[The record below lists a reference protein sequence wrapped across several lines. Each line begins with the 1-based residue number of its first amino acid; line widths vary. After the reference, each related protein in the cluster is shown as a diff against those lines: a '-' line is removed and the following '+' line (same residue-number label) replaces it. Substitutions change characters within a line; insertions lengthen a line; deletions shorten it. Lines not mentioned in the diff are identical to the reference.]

1 MLDYQNGKIY
11 TIRYKNDSSL
21 IYVGSTCLPLWM
33 RFGIHKSVCYN
44 PNDKSYN
51 HKFYAKIR
59 ETDDLCNWYMELYEN
74 FPCENKTQL
83 VARENV
89 IMREISTLNKLQ
101 GETIYTRKPCKTFD
115 EIKSK
120 ASYLWKQN
128 NHEKNK
134 DYIKIYNEENKQ
146 RIKEIGEQRI
156 TCDCGTVTRKD
167 QLKRHMNTLIH
178 TKKLNKLSEEDINR
192 IKETQEQEKKIIK
205 KPKEKNQCEKDEI
218 DKISSKLEA
227 MNVEDLAKILI
238 EAKKT
243 SLLDF

>member
-1 MLDYQNGKIY
+1 
-11 TIRYKNDSSL
+11 
-21 IYVGSTCLPLWM
+21 M

-59 ETDDLCNWYMELYEN
+59 ETDDLCNWYIELYEN

>member
-33 RFGIHKSVCYN
+33 RFVIHKSVCYN

-59 ETDDLCNWYMELYEN
+59 ETDDLCNWYIELYEN

-156 TCDCGTVTRKD
+156 TCDCGTVVRKD
-167 QLKRHMNTLIH
+167 QLKRHKNTLIH
-178 TKKLNKLSEEDINR
+178 TKKLSKLSEEDINR
-192 IKETQEQEKKIIK
+192 IKETQEQEKNIIK
-205 KPKEKNQCEKDEI
+205 KPKEKIQCEKDEI
-218 DKISSKLEA
+218 HKISSKLEA
-227 MNVEDLAKILI
+227 INAEDLAKILI